1 MKSDYSRSVSM
12 QCSTCGG
19 TDFEVED
26 ESGPVRCVGCDRIFM
41 REELLREN
49 GARIESEVEDVKAQL
64 VADIRKD
71 FSKIFKKFK

>member
-1 MKSDYSRSVSM
+1 M

-19 TDFEVED
+19 ADFEFEED
-26 ESGPVRCVGCDRIFM
+26 ESSPVRCVGCDRIFQ
-41 REELLREN
+41 REELIREN
-49 GARIESEVEDVKAQL
+49 GARIESEVDDVKAQL

>member
-1 MKSDYSRSVSM
+1 M

-19 TDFEVED
+19 TDFEIED
-26 ESGPVRCVGCDRIFM
+26 DGSPVRCVGCDRIFM
-41 REELLREN
+41 RDELVREN
-49 GARIESEVEDVKAQL
+49 GARIESEVEDVKALL